1 MIGLM
6 HGLPNLCIIN
16 LPMAI
21 CTKTEAQHAFW
32 YSGKVKVICKEKRV
46 EVKAAYVPAGLP
58 GWRLTL
64 FSVA

>member
-16 LPMAI
+16 LPTAI

-46 EVKAAYVPAGLP
+46 KVKAAYVPGSLP
-58 GWRLTL
+58 GRHLTP